1 MNHQNRWLG
10 YDWFKLIVVV
20 ILLFLLFN
28 SLWNTPPIPITGGM
42 VNAPQAD
49 SQPVRLP
56 TIIPTST
63 STQRSDDMPTN
74 RTIDSSTSET
84 NGWVIEATTI
94 TPVSLSINSS
104 TPQAALLAPQQPTP
118 TAANT
123 PEPAPVSISLQ
134 AAVTCP
140 ASMPSRISVGNRVRL
155 TSNLNLRTAGSL
167 NASLILTNP
176 ANTMLTIIDG
186 PLCEELSGGAYL
198 WWMVQMAD
206 DTQGWSVEATL
217 DGSTYYMEPLP

>member
-1 MNHQNRWLG
+1 MNQQNRWLG

-28 SLWNTPPIPITGGM
+28 SVWNTPPIPITGGM
-42 VNAPQAD
+42 ANAPQAQ
-49 SQPVRLP
+49 SRPVRLP
-56 TIIPTST
+56 TIIPTPT
-63 STQRSDDMPTN
+63 STQLSDDTQLNPSN
-74 RTIDSSTSET
+74 DSFTPET
-84 NGWVIEATTI
+84 NAWVIEAVTI
-94 TPVSLSINSS
+94 TPVSLPSNSS
-104 TPQAALLAPQQPTP
+104 TPEAEPLPSQQPTL
-118 TAANT
+118 TTANT
-123 PEPAPVSISLQ
+123 PEPAPVSISFQ
-134 AAVTCP
+134 AADTCP

-155 TSNLNLRTAGSL
+155 TSNLNLRSAGSL
-167 NASLILTNP
+167 NASLVLTNP

-217 DGSTYYMEPLP
+217 DGSAYFMEPLP